1 MKPGTPEEDL
11 AVDIADAIG
20 ASESFSTQILTL
32 YIPDRD
38 RIGVRVEGQRDW
50 VRRAAELLAKI
61 GGGVTIMP
69 PVEGGWYDE
78 ERDHIVWEH
87 PIMVYTYVKPHC
99 FVGLLPELRAF
110 LHQLG
115 AEANQGEIAVEFDGE
130 FFRITDFDHPR
141 VREG

>member
-1 MKPGTPEEDL
+1 MKPDTPEEDV

-20 ASESFSTQILTL
+20 ASESSSTQILTL
-32 YIPDRD
+32 YVPERDRD
-38 RIGVRVEGQRDW
+38 GVVVEGQRDW

-78 ERDHIVWEH
+78 ARDRIVWEH
-87 PIMVYTYVKPHC
+87 PIMVYTYVKPDC
-99 FVGLLPELRAF
+99 FLGLLPELRAF

-115 AEANQGEIAVEFDGE
+115 AETNQGEIAVEFDGE
-130 FFRITDFDHPR
+130 FFRITDFDRPR
-141 VREG
+141 DREG